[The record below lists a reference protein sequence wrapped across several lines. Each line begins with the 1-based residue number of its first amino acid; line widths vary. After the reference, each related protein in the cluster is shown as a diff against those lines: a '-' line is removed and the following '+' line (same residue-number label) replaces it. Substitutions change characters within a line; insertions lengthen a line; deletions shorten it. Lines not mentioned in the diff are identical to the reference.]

1 MTTNLKPKRLVLTSA
16 TQVIM
21 LTRSNPQL
29 PASIPKLASLL
40 PSQPVE
46 IQPTFLEPAKKSCNC
61 GARKIMAGAEPSKSV
76 VEGVLS
82 SLESAD
88 FLQIKNILMLDQLCY
103 YKRNTELDKL
113 ELTCI

>member
-1 MTTNLKPKRLVLTSA
+1 MTNNLTPKRLVLTSA
-16 TQVIM
+16 AQVIM
-21 LTRSNPQL
+21 LARSNPQL
-29 PASIPKLASLL
+29 PLNIPKLASLL
-40 PSQPVE
+40 PSQPGE
-46 IQPTFLEPAKKSCNC
+46 IQATTAEPAKKSCNC
-61 GARKIMAGAEPSKSV
+61 GAAKPMAGAEPSKHV
-76 VEGVLS
+76 VESVLS